1 MLLVVYSFAWSFFT
15 YDLLDKI
22 TAESKLINFNKVMI
36 GSIKSRQRE
45 YMIYGELDLRFIQV
59 AYRKGD
65 RRVINFSFENVPL
78 SL

>member
-22 TAESKLINFNKVMI
+22 TAESKLINFNKVMF
-36 GSIKSRQRE
+36 GSIKPRQRE

-59 AYRKGD
+59 AYWKGD